1 MSSCYA
7 QQVISETNLFEWANG
22 SVIQKPM
29 FIEIDRQPS
38 EDVLSSHTFPIYH
51 SFPAITPPTDAH
63 ESVPQLAIAITIDA
77 IYKSLEAKVRQK
89 TTIIFMNKSQ

>member
-1 MSSCYA
+1 MKKKLFLSLLTMLCLSMSSCYA

-38 EDVLSSHTFPIYH
+38 EDVLSSHTFP
-51 SFPAITPPTDAH
+51 
-63 ESVPQLAIAITIDA
+63 
-77 IYKSLEAKVRQK
+77 
-89 TTIIFMNKSQ
+89 